1 MNFLIKALIRTLFHK
16 RTSFGFFF
24 FSPTGYLLGLHV
36 FYQHHQTAAEDVF
49 CFGCLCVMC
58 TGSVDGYFVFYHAG
72 FDQVSRYPPKDQGS
86 YQCWA
91 YNWNCRNVHSVN
103 YSTMQTTVQVNCNFS
118 QRDVSIQVFLFT
130 NSKVGICVDQSA
142 VSFKNLSFI
151 LRFSWVY
158 IKSCALM
165 YICWW
170 NFGENYIQSFLYFFL
185 CCEE

>member
-1 MNFLIKALIRTLFHK
+1 MQYGNFIIKALVSTLSQIYK
-16 RTSFGFFF
+16 LFFF
-24 FSPTGYLLGLHV
+24 LPHRLFTRLACFLSASPNCCSRCVLLWLSLCYVHWFSWW
-36 FYQHHQTAAEDVF
+36 
-49 CFGCLCVMC
+49 
-58 TGSVDGYFVFYHAG
+58 YFVFYHAS
-72 FDQVSRYPPKDQGS
+72 FDQVSPYPLKDQGS
-86 YQCWA
+86 YQCRA

-118 QRDVSIQVFLFT
+118 QCNVSIQVFLFT

-151 LRFSWVY
+151 LKLSWVY

-165 YICWW
+165 YISRW